1 MLHQRSFIST
11 LRNATLLLL
20 FLTAAALTA
29 QTPDPKTA
37 MLLGRWEVLNYSEQ
51 GVQVDKKQTPLPQ
64 AVAVYVHIREQRARI
79 WYGYNDYDDM
89 SRRELKAYERWS
101 TLDSLVEVERVTE
114 AIRLPYFATF
124 FADST
129 LSMYNKDAKTG
140 SISFPEVR
148 HFSFIPATMSLDIMP
163 GVGNQYSMKSDVQI
177 LLLTPERMTLYIPE
191 EAEIVELI
199 KTAYTVP

>member
-1 MLHQRSFIST
+1 MRHHQLFSFN
-11 LRNATLLLL
+11 LRNATFVLL
-20 FLTAAALTA
+20 FLASVTVSA

-64 AVAVYVHIREQRARI
+64 AVAVYNHISAQRARI

-89 SRRELKAYERWS
+89 SRRELRAYERWS

-114 AIRLPYFATF
+114 AIRLPYFAIF
-124 FADST
+124 FPDST
-129 LSMYNKDAKTG
+129 LSIYNKDAKTG

-148 HFSFIPATMSLDIMP
+148 HFSFVPASMSLDIMS
-163 GVGNQYSMKSDVQI
+163 GVGNQYSMKSDVQV

>member
-1 MLHQRSFIST
+1 MFLPV
-11 LRNATLLLL
+11 LLLCGSL
-20 FLTAAALTA
+20 HSLNA

-51 GVQVDKKQTPLPQ
+51 GVQVDKKKAPLPQ
-64 AVAVYVHIREQRARI
+64 AVSVYRHIRAQRARV
-79 WYGYNDYDDM
+79 WYGYSDYDDM
-89 SRRELKAYERWS
+89 SRRELKAYERWY

-114 AIRLPYFATF
+114 AIRLPYFAVF

-129 LSMYNKDAKTG
+129 LSIYNKDEATG
-140 SISFPEVR
+140 SITFPEVR
-148 HFSFIPATMSLDIMP
+148 HFSFSPLTMSLDVMP
-163 GVGNQYSMKSDVQI
+163 GVGNQYSMKSDVQV